1 MNLRKKMPDEPAAHS
16 IDTGLFPRTKCL
28 EKGLDT
34 DSPTTNVG
42 SRGGDS
48 ADPGH
53 TLSTA

>member
-1 MNLRKKMPDEPAAHS
+1 MPDEPAAHS